1 LRVSLLFENGA
12 LRAWLGPA
20 AAQTT
25 AIKREKGH
33 RISLCIVDS
42 FSKIKIKIKRYFY
55 PIGKIV
61 G

>member
-33 RISLCIVDS
+33 RRISLCIVDS
-42 FSKIKIKIKRYFY
+42 FSKIIKIKRYFH

>member
-42 FSKIKIKIKRYFY
+42 FSKIIKIKRYFH